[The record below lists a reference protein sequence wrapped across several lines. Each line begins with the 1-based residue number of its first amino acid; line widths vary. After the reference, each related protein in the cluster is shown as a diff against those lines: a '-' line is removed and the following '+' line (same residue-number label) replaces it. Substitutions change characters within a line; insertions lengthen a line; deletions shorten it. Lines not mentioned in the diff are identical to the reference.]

1 MSNRHVKY
9 LVGEHPVYAYNLP
22 SNQTK
27 KDDLEYE
34 SA

>member
-9 LVGEHPVYAYNLP
+9 LVEHPVYTYNLP
-22 SNQTK
+22 DNQTK
-27 KDDLEYE
+27 KDDLENE